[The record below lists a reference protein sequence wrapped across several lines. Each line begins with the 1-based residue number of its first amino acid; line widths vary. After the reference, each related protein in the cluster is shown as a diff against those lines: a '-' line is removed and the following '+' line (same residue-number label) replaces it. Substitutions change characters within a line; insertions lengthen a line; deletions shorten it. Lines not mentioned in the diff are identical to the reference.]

1 MGLWGILNDQNIALQ
16 GPNSAK
22 NAIGIHTYQMFLAQ
36 YNMETMT
43 GYKIV
48 EFIVFRIY
56 EVFLNLL
63 EKVCQWPTA
72 TVSISISILL
82 FRGRD
87 PL

>member
-1 MGLWGILNDQNIALQ
+1 MGVWGILNDQNIAMQ
-16 GPNSAK
+16 GPNSAE
-22 NAIGIHTYQMFLAQ
+22 NAYDIHILNVPCTIQ
-36 YNMETMT
+36 YGDHWT

-48 EFIVFRIY
+48 AFIVFRIY

-72 TVSISISILL
+72 TVSIGILF

-87 PL
+87 